1 MPHDP
6 CELVLVRHGQSLGNV
21 ARDAAH
27 ARGDEALELADRDMD
42 VPLSDL
48 GVEQSAALGRWFATQ
63 SAPPTV
69 VISSPYVRAVQTAE
83 TLLQHAALDCRV
95 QLDERLRER
104 EFGILDLL
112 TTQGI
117 RARFPAEAMRRERLG
132 KFYHRPPG
140 GESWVDVALRVRS
153 LRDSIAR
160 EHLDQRVLMVTH
172 EVVVVIWRYL
182 LDQLDEARTLALS
195 RERAI
200 ANCSVTRYR
209 REDDGE
215 LELDLEGWVAPLERE
230 AVAVTRDHDAPVAS
244 R

>member
-1 MPHDP
+1 MGTDP
-6 CELVLVRHGQSLGNV
+6 SELILVRHGQSLGNV

-27 ARGDEALELADRDMD
+27 ERGAEVLDLADRDMD

-48 GVEQSAALGRWFATQ
+48 GREQSAALGRWFATQ
-63 SAPPTV
+63 EHRPTV
-69 VISSPYVRAVQTAE
+69 VISSPYRRAVQTADAVIE
-83 TLLQHAALDCRV
+83 HAGLGCRLH
-95 QLDERLRER
+95 LDERLRER

-112 TTQGI
+112 TSEGI
-117 RARFPAEAMRRERLG
+117 RRRFPAEAERRARLG

-140 GESWVDVALRVRS
+140 GESWVDVALRIRS

-160 EHLDQRVLMVTH
+160 EHLDERVLLVTH

-182 LDQLDEARTLALS
+182 LDELDEASTLALS
-195 RERAI
+195 RDRAI

-209 REDDGE
+209 TGTDG
-215 LELDLEGWVAPLERE
+215 LLRLDLEGWVAPLERE
-230 AVAVTRDHDAPVAS
+230 DVPVTREHDAPVAP